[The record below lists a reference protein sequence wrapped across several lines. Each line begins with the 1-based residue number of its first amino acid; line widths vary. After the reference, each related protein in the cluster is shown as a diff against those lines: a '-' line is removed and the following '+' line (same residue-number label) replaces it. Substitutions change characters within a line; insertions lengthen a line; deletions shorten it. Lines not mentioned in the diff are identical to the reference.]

1 MFRACKPNGATP
13 VVQWGKSGLTVES
26 LGLVSTSEVWLFG
39 RKSSMKAT
47 SDQTSPDSRWVSQV
61 LPWCMTFDLELTLLA
76 ESGCSS
82 PSCIPPTQLFHPTD
96 HPEISNS
103 SEDRNSPPLKD
114 TDGDLSR
121 KPASHDLEPLG
132 PESLLDALRQVPDR
146 RCVTAPC
153 GDRSRSYI
161 HLKSTTNL
169 SSSKQLQIPH
179 ITGEETEEPD
189 KSGPECF
196 LFSSVSEELKDWEP
210 QTFQSIEEEVT
221 SLDPSQSGTLHQLEL
236 TYLFLRLKIPLKLS
250 TLACV
255 FKSFRNTSD
264 PEQVNYKDLLQ
275 FILRAVPEDKQPSV
289 ETEIWDASVAS
300 TDLESVISVCAD
312 KRETW
317 LQRFQKMEMAL
328 QMCDTKNTGYVDR
341 DQAKRLILNY
351 SLIFDLNLS
360 PLKVNEIT
368 RNTQREGR
376 VHLAS
381 ALRQLKEL

>member
-1 MFRACKPNGATP
+1 MLLILPHLCLYLRHIQLKTKALVCFIDLKDSKSRDSGIVGASHIMDGWKTTGKTSMP
-13 VVQWGKSGLTVES
+13 QLVVKIVGGKQIKHFIEGS
-26 LGLVSTSEVWLFG
+26 
-39 RKSSMKAT
+39 KS
-47 SDQTSPDSRWVSQV
+47 
-61 LPWCMTFDLELTLLA
+61 
-76 ESGCSS
+76 
-82 PSCIPPTQLFHPTD
+82 PTD
-96 HPEISNS
+96 HLEVTNS
-103 SEDRNSPPLKD
+103 SEDRHSPPIRVM
-114 TDGDLSR
+114 DGDLSR
-121 KPASHDLEPLG
+121 NSPSHDLQPLG
-132 PESLLDALRQVPDR
+132 PFEQTESLLDALRQVPDR

-169 SSSKQLQIPH
+169 AYSKQLMQTPH
-179 ITGEETEEPD
+179 ITGAETEEPV
-189 KSGPECF
+189 KSGPEHC
-196 LFSSVSEELKDWEP
+196 LLSSVSEELQDWEP

-221 SLDPSQSGTLHQLEL
+221 SLDPSRSGILHQSVL

-264 PEQVNYKDLLQ
+264 PEQVQYKELLQ
-275 FILRAVPEDKQPSV
+275 FIQRAVQDEKEQSV
-289 ETEIWDASVAS
+289 EVEIWDASVAS
-300 TDLESVISVCAD
+300 TDLESVSSVTED
-312 KRETW
+312 QRETW

-328 QMCDTKNTGYVDR
+328 KMSDTKNTGYVER

-368 RNTQREGR
+368 RNTQREGK

-381 ALRQLKEL
+381 ALQQLKEL